1 MEAGREGEYLNQ
13 LKYKFTIQGR
23 LDGLN
28 NYTAANRTNPYKGG
42 KVKHEN
48 EELVIWSIR
57 EQLRGVHITEPV
69 LIYYRFY
76 EKDNRRDG
84 DNILS
89 CASKFI
95 QDSLTKTK
103 VLQEDNRKC
112 IPHFYHDIF
121 IDKANPRIEVTLIPL
136 TKEQASL
143 PLYELLKALEDEV
156 SML

>member
-1 MEAGREGEYLNQ
+1 M
-13 LKYKFTIQGR
+13 KYKFTILGR

-28 NYTAANRTNPYKGG
+28 NYTVANRTNPYRGG

-57 EQLRGVHITEPV
+57 EQLNGVQIKEPV
-69 LIYYRFY
+69 LIYYCFY

-89 CASKFI
+89 CAAKFI

-121 IDKANPRIEVTLIPL
+121 IDKENPRIEVTLIPL
-136 TKEQASL
+136 TKEQASM
-143 PLYELLKALEDEV
+143 PLRELLKSLEDEV
-156 SML
+156 NM

>member
-1 MEAGREGEYLNQ
+1 M
-13 LKYKFTIQGR
+13 KYKFTIPGR
-23 LDGLN
+23 LEGLN
-28 NYTAANRTNPYKGG
+28 NYTAANRTNPYRGG

-48 EELVIWSIR
+48 EEIVIWSIR
-57 EQLRGVHITEPV
+57 EQLNGVHITEPV

-89 CASKFI
+89 CAAKFI

-121 IDKANPRIEVTLIPL
+121 IDKANPRIEVTLTPL
-136 TKEQASL
+136 TKEQAAL
-143 PLYELLKALEDEV
+143 PLKELLKVLEDEV
-156 SML
+156 SK